1 MTALFDPSVWES
13 LRRETA
19 ATDPRMLEDLIHD
32 LRAQVPDLFI
42 RMQAAV
48 VAEDFVA
55 LREVAHRLKGG
66 AGMLGFPRLAHA
78 AMEVETAAKMGEV
91 LNIQAQVNYL
101 RSASHETFSDPAVMA
116 IS

>member
-1 MTALFDPSVWES
+1 MTPLFDLCIWES

-19 ATDPRMLEDLIHD
+19 ATDPRMLEDLIHE
-32 LRAQVPDLFI
+32 LRAQMPDLLI

-48 VAEDFVA
+48 AAEDCVA

-78 AMEVETAAKMGEV
+78 AMEVETAAKMGEM
-91 LNIQAQVNYL
+91 LNMQKQVDYL
-101 RSASHETFSDPAVMA
+101 RSTSHETFSDPAIMA
-116 IS
+116 IL